1 MIDGYILLGRQHLRN
16 DYDDNII
23 MEKVFHSLQEAIKAS
38 YQIYVE
44 VRHALVSE
52 MTREYDD
59 IDTPYKRNHFNEETG
74 EFYIE
79 DIDGYYTGMTIKKI
93 SLDLDSVQ
101 EERLKN
107 NYGSEAYV
115 IYGFRRL
122 KPNETKIEHYISDI
136 VYPNLPTAIN
146 ESNLLYEE
154 KKHELLKG
162 GSIIANS
169 FDNETGRFLVSNTN
183 GYYIEGDIKKV
194 YIFPSK
200 KDNLSCLD
208 ENEALERLYSLS
220 Q

>member
-38 YQIYVE
+38 YQIYIE

-79 DIDGYYTGMTIKKI
+79 DIDGYYTGMTIKEV
-93 SLDLDSVQ
+93 SLVLDSTQ

-122 KPNETKIEHYISDI
+122 KPNETKIEHYVSDI
-136 VYPNLPTAIN
+136 VYPNLQTAIN
-146 ESNLLYEE
+146 ESHKLYEE
-154 KKHELLKG
+154 KLGILKKD
-162 GSIIANS
+162 SIIANC
-169 FDNETGRFLVSNTN
+169 FDNETGRFLVSNMD

-194 YIFPSK
+194 YVFPR
-200 KDNLSCLD
+200 NNNI
-208 ENEALERLYSLS
+208 EYF
-220 Q
+220 

>member
-23 MEKVFHSLQEAIKAS
+23 MEKVFYSLQEAIKAS

-79 DIDGYYTGMTIKKI
+79 DINGYYTGMTIKKV

-146 ESNLLYEE
+146 ESHKLYEE
-154 KKHELLKG
+154 KFELLKKD
-162 GSIIANS
+162 SIIANC
-169 FDNETGRFLVSNTN
+169 FDNETGRFLVSNMD

-194 YIFPSK
+194 HLFPRNNNIEYLN
-200 KDNLSCLD
+200 D
-208 ENEALERLYSLS
+208 
-220 Q
+220 

>member
-79 DIDGYYTGMTIKKI
+79 DIDGYYTGMTIKKV

-107 NYGSEAYV
+107 NYGSEAYI

-136 VYPNLPTAIN
+136 VYPNLTVAIT
-146 ESNLLYEE
+146 ESRILYEE
-154 KKHELLKG
+154 KKHELLKW

-169 FDNETGRFLVSNTN
+169 FDNETGRFLVSNMD

-194 YIFPSK
+194 HIFPK
-200 KDNLSCLD
+200 N
-208 ENEALERLYSLS
+208 NNIGYF
-220 Q
+220 

>member
-1 MIDGYILLGRQHLRN
+1 MIDGYILLGKQHLRN

-79 DIDGYYTGMTIKKI
+79 DINGYYTGMTIKEV
-93 SLDLDSVQ
+93 SLVLDSTQ

-107 NYGSEAYV
+107 NYGSEAYI
-115 IYGFRRL
+115 IYGFKRL

-146 ESNLLYEE
+146 ESRKLYEE
-154 KKHELLKG
+154 KLEILKED
-162 GSIIANS
+162 SIIANS
-169 FDNETGRFLVSNTN
+169 FDNETGRFLVSNMD

-194 YIFPSK
+194 YVFPRNNNIEYLN
-200 KDNLSCLD
+200 D
-208 ENEALERLYSLS
+208 
-220 Q
+220 